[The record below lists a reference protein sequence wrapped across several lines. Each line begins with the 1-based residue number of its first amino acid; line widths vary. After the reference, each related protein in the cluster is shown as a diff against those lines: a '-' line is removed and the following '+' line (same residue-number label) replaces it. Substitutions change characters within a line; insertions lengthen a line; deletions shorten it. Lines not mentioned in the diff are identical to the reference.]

1 MKITIGKNVD
11 TGEPVILDL
20 DYAIEE
26 RMQVL
31 GNSGSGKSHV
41 VRCICEQANGKVQ
54 QIIISP
60 KKEFVTLREKFNYI
74 HVGTKTERS
83 TPDIELNTRY
93 AGQLALRILETGM
106 DAIIEFSES
115 PKDRVKYVRN
125 FIEGLMEAQEH
136 LWHPVMIVID
146 EIDIW
151 APEKGH
157 GEAES
162 LGAIVDLAARG
173 RDKGFFL
180 VAATQKLPKFNKDV
194 ASELNIKFIGKVS
207 LDNDQ
212 TRAAQELGIPTKEKT
227 KLKNLG
233 RPLFHFYA
241 FGPGLS
247 DEVIKMVSLPVQT
260 THVSGYKRNKMQ
272 KPIPTPAAIQK
283 IVSQFSDLPQ
293 EAEKEL
299 KTKQDLH
306 NKITEQHKEI
316 VLLKRQQPKQDPESL
331 QKSYDQGFNEAVKQI
346 KPQFEKQITELK
358 SNLRAFKPIIS
369 RLCSIGKEL
378 SSYDE
383 LIPDIDK
390 ILEIKTNEIQLPK
403 EIKLPIHTS
412 TEPKEIKQST
422 IQVTTI
428 EPLSIDGIELTGP
441 ETKILTAI
449 VQRNNHTGSRAQIS
463 LMSGYSI
470 KSSGF
475 TKPLGHLRKLG
486 LITYDSGLTATDSG
500 IDILGEYT
508 PLPTDSETICR
519 YWLDKVKGPER
530 RILEPIIEAYPNVI
544 SREDCAE
551 KAGYSVTSSGFTK
564 PLGHLRKMGLV
575 EYISTTELK
584 ATKELFPDF

>member
-1 MKITIGKNVD
+1 MYVGGITTLTDMKIKIGEDVD
-11 TGEPVILDL
+11 TGKPVILDL

-31 GNSGSGKSHV
+31 GNSGSGKSHL
-41 VRCICEQANGKVQ
+41 VRCIAEQANGKVQ

-60 KKEFVTLREKFNYI
+60 KKEFVTLREKFNYV

-83 TPDIELNTRY
+83 KPDIELNTRH
-93 AGQLALRILETGM
+93 AGQLALKILETGM
-106 DAIIEFSES
+106 DAIIEFSEA

-162 LGAIVDLAARG
+162 LGSIVDLAARG

-212 TRAAQELGIPTKEKT
+212 TRAAQELGIPSKEKT
-227 KLKNLG
+227 KLKFLG

-247 DEVIKMVSLPVQT
+247 DDVIKMRSLPVQT

-272 KPIPTPAAIQK
+272 KPIPTPDAIK
-283 IVSQFSDLPQ
+283 KMISQFSDLPQ

-299 KTKQDLH
+299 KTKQDLQ
-306 NKITEQHKEI
+306 NKITEQNKEI
-316 VLLKRQQPKQDPESL
+316 SILKRQQPKQDPQSIQRAKQQGLDEGFIKA
-331 QKSYDQGFNEAVKQI
+331 QKQYLPRIKELEDYCNKFQSSFKGISITAATHAEMNFQSEPIVK
-346 KPQFEKQITELK
+346 P
-358 SNLRAFKPIIS
+358 KPI
-369 RLCSIGKEL
+369 
-378 SSYDE
+378 
-383 LIPDIDK
+383 
-390 ILEIKTNEIQLPK
+390 EIQQEIPK
-403 EIKLPIHTS
+403 IETKPVTQTIS
-412 TEPKEIKQST
+412 SEP
-422 IQVTTI
+422 VN
-428 EPLSIDGIELTGP
+428 IDGIELSGS
-441 ETKILTAI
+441 ENKILTAI
-449 VQRNNHTGSRAQIS
+449 VQRPDHSGSRKQIS

-475 TKPLGHLRKLG
+475 KNSLGHLRTMG
-486 LITYDSGLTATDSG
+486 LIIYATDTVQATEKG
-500 IDILGEYT
+500 VEILGDYQS
-508 PLPTDSETICR
+508 LPTDSKTLCN
-519 YWLDKVKGPER
+519 YWLNKVSGPESK
-530 RILEPIIEAYPNVI
+530 ILKPIIDAYPLEI
-544 SREDCAE
+544 SREDIAE
-551 KAGYSVTSSGFTK
+551 KSGYSVTSSGFK
-564 PLGHLRKMGLV
+564 NSLGHLRTSGLV
-575 EYISTTELK
+575 DYLPEGIK
-584 ATKELFPDF
+584 ASKELFPDD